1 MVDGSLSFTIVLHL
15 VDKEPSTTAV
25 SRLTSREFIKDEAR
39 KMYSLSFEARPYLP
53 GTFMGR
59 ISVGRT
65 LQSYDCTFVVEDTNH
80 VESIKLEIKRD
91 VITLPSSPHDSI
103 LFHAEATFAT
113 KDKQSLPERC
123 LANFRLPLTANGVTR
138 TISLDSCRPNVR
150 YEYGRTLT
158 ISASLNPVCTPGS
171 YQLCVEYTENRPR
184 LEVVTA

>member
-1 MVDGSLSFTIVLHL
+1 
-15 VDKEPSTTAV
+15 
-25 SRLTSREFIKDEAR
+25 
-39 KMYSLSFEARPYLP
+39 MYSLSFEAGPYPP

-65 LQSYDCTFVVEDTNH
+65 LQSHDCTFVVEESNH

-91 VITLPSSPHDSI
+91 VITLPTSPHDSI

-123 LANFRLPLTANGVTR
+123 LASCRLLLTLNGVTR
-138 TISLDSCRPNVR
+138 TISLESCRPNVH

-158 ISASLNPVCTPGS
+158 FSASLDPLRTPGS
-171 YQLCVEYTENRPR
+171 YQLCVEYTENRPS
-184 LEVVTA
+184 LQVVTALSNTANLTLLPGLLLVANKFFLLDVLCPGFLCIH